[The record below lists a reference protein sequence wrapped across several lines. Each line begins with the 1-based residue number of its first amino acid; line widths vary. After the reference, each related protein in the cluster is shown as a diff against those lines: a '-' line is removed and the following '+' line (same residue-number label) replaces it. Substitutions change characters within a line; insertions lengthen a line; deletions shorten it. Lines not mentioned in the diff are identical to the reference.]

1 MKMMK
6 NVSKFFSKKKNQ
18 AILVVCV
25 LVLIIIVVVLVEVN
39 KNNKKKNNN
48 NQNNNNG
55 NNVNNVKNVNNN
67 NKNNNGNNK
76 NNNNKNKINGVD
88 MNKLCDAM
96 ESYKERY
103 VKDDTYDGEYDDY
116 SREKCILTMGN
127 LIKDD
132 SRLNDATKQEYANVM
147 IECLLE
153 SNNNQELSDCIDG
166 KMNQIKVGQMA
177 QNDTALDEPEDLIN
191 DGNNVNVNNG
201 NNNSITFG
209 GVNNSGNNKQ
219 LNKNRIRIGPQRDNL
234 INNGNNNG
242 NNNSIHFETV
252 NHTSHNNEN
261 IDQLSKNMYRMEAQ
275 RESNNKAINKFLR
288 NHPDN

>member
-6 NVSKFFSKKKNQ
+6 NVTKFLSKKKNQ

-25 LVLIIIVVVLVEVN
+25 LVLIIIVVVLIEVN
-39 KNNKKKNNN
+39 KNNNNKNNN

-55 NNVNNVKNVNNN
+55 NNVNNSNNVNNN
-67 NKNNNGNNK
+67 NKNNNQNNNNK
-76 NNNNKNKINGVD
+76 NNNKNNGVNVNKI
-88 MNKLCDAM
+88 CDAM
-96 ESYKERY
+96 ENFKQRY
-103 VKDDTYDGEYDDY
+103 VKDDSYDGEFDDY
-116 SREKCILTMGN
+116 SREKCLKNIENT
-127 LIKDD
+127 IV
-132 SRLNDATKQEYANVM
+132 NDASLNGSTKEVYTKVM
-147 IECLLE
+147 IDCLLE
-153 SNNNQELSDCIDG
+153 SSNNEELLQCLQS
-166 KMNQIKVGQMA
+166 KMNQIKVNEMA
-177 QNDTALDEPEDLIN
+177 TNDTANDEPEDLIN
-191 DGNNVNVNNG
+191 DGNNG

-219 LNKNRIRIGPQRDNL
+219 LNKNRIRIGPQRGNL
-234 INNGNNNG
+234 VNNGNNNG

-288 NHPDN
+288 NHKDN